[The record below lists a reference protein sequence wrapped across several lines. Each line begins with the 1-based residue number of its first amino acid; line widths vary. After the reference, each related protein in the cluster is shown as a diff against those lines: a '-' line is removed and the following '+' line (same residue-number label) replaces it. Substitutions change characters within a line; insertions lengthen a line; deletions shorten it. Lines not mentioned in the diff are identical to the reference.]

1 MNGELS
7 RASKSYF
14 DVDDDDALGAER
26 SVGALFG
33 LTDSSNDV
41 ALRATV
47 STRHSYGECS
57 EAAPQIAAAKSDL
70 SLCLTRQGAH
80 GSSSPQR
87 APNHHK
93 PMEQKGDGLAMARGS
108 SPKI

>member
-26 SVGALFG
+26 STEWVVGVPALFG
-33 LTDSSNDV
+33 LTDDV

-47 STRHSYGECS
+47 RVTAYCLYGRES
-57 EAAPQIAAAKSDL
+57 SGRVEAK
-70 SLCLTRQGAH
+70 R
-80 GSSSPQR
+80 
-87 APNHHK
+87 
-93 PMEQKGDGLAMARGS
+93 
-108 SPKI
+108 

>member
-26 SVGALFG
+26 STEWVVGVGALFG

-41 ALRATV
+41 ALGATV
-47 STRHSYGECS
+47 SMY
-57 EAAPQIAAAKSDL
+57 
-70 SLCLTRQGAH
+70 
-80 GSSSPQR
+80 
-87 APNHHK
+87 
-93 PMEQKGDGLAMARGS
+93 
-108 SPKI
+108 